1 MAEAGPDYA
10 SPLPDAPE
18 ALGRLA
24 GGFSFIL
31 DMPTSDQTG
40 QVKKKNPKQ
49 KIQERRKT
57 ETKRRCFFDNIKFVG
72 PGDSSSMLL
81 PVTRNP
87 MPNPMDLR
95 I

>member
-18 ALGRLA
+18 ALGSLA

-40 QVKKKNPKQ
+40 QVKKKKSRTKNPGK
-49 KIQERRKT
+49 KKNGNKT
-57 ETKRRCFFDNIKFVG
+57 G
-72 PGDSSSMLL
+72 LL
-81 PVTRNP
+81 
-87 MPNPMDLR
+87 L
-95 I
+95 

>member
-40 QVKKKNPKQ
+40 QVKKKIQNKKSRKEEKRKQ
-49 KIQERRKT
+49 NGVASLTIS
-57 ETKRRCFFDNIKFVG
+57 N
-72 PGDSSSMLL
+72 S
-81 PVTRNP
+81 
-87 MPNPMDLR
+87 
-95 I
+95 